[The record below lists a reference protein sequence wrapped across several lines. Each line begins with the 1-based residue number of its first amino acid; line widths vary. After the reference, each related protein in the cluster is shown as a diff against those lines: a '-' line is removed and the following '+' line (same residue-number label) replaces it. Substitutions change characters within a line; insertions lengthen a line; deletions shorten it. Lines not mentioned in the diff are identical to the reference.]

1 MPLELRQRDS
11 SNRTSGA
18 GAAVDHS
25 TRLSSISP
33 RADSVVND
41 SLFSQTITLVVPPTV
56 RVESDAGGVLRV
68 ITNAARPPALGDHV
82 YRLQAD
88 GDYTA
93 ADDAL
98 VARVMGARWA
108 DGSWCSTTAVHR
120 GVTSEDHPEGDGGS
134 DGHHD
139 MADADR

>member
-1 MPLELRQRDS
+1 M
-11 SNRTSGA
+11 
-18 GAAVDHS
+18 
-25 TRLSSISP
+25 
-33 RADSVVND
+33 
-41 SLFSQTITLVVPPTV
+41 SQTVTVVVAPTV

-68 ITNAARPPALGDHV
+68 ITNAARPPAPGDHV

-139 MADADR
+139 IADADR